1 MLKFKAQVFR
11 IGLALAS
18 LGALWAAAG
27 APWKCM

>member
-1 MLKFKAQVFR
+1 MLKYRLIR

-27 APWKCM
+27 APWKDS